1 MNCGHSMEM
10 LALFVED
17 DLPVADAKR
26 IRDQISACNVC
37 RQACEQLQ
45 ASQSLIKARLKLP
58 CHEVPNTESLADLRR
73 RVVTRIQ
80 AEQPLGWTLKVE
92 RALTLSFRRHHY
104 AFASLVICVVV
115 SAALLGQV
123 GRTLPA
129 AQFEGKYT
137 LLRPDRYLEWISV
150 GSGVYVDPAGYAEY
164 EKTGTFPERTVIV
177 LKRTRSDA
185 ANDPHGDFSVSVK
198 DSSRFE
204 GGWGFF
210 DLSGKSKAEAASGG
224 TCQPCHREKAQ
235 TDHVFTQF
243 YPGLRSAT
251 GSQFPISILI
261 RKDPT
266 ESAIM
271 SRLLKG

>member
-1 MNCGHSMEM
+1 
-10 LALFVED
+10 
-17 DLPVADAKR
+17 
-26 IRDQISACNVC
+26 
-37 RQACEQLQ
+37 
-45 ASQSLIKARLKLP
+45 
-58 CHEVPNTESLADLRR
+58 VPNTESLADLRR

-80 AEQPLGWTLKVE
+80 VEQPLPWTLKLE

-104 AFASLVICVVV
+104 AFASLAICVVV

-137 LLRPDRYLEWISV
+137 LLRPDGYLEWISV

-164 EKTGTFPERTVIV
+164 KKTGTLPERTVIV
-177 LKRTRSDA
+177 LKRPQSDA

-210 DLSGKSKAEAASGG
+210 DLSGRSKAQAAPGG
-224 TCQPCHREKAQ
+224 TCQPCH
-235 TDHVFTQF
+235 
-243 YPGLRSAT
+243 
-251 GSQFPISILI
+251 
-261 RKDPT
+261 T
-266 ESAIM
+266 ENAIM
-271 SRLLKG
+271 SRLSKG

>member
-17 DLPVADAKR
+17 DLPVAQAER
-26 IRDQISACNVC
+26 MRNQIGACSVC

-58 CHEVPNTESLADLRR
+58 RHAVASTESLADVRR

-80 AEQPLGWTLKVE
+80 SRPLGWALQVE
-92 RALTLSFRRHHY
+92 RALTLSFRRHSY
-104 AFASLVICVVV
+104 AFAGVVIGVVV

-123 GRTLPA
+123 GRALPA

-137 LLRPDRYLEWISV
+137 LLRPDRYLEWESV

-164 EKTGTFPERTVIV
+164 EKSGTFPERTVIV
-177 LKRTRSDA
+177 MKRTRSEA
-185 ANDPHGDFSVSVK
+185 VNDPHGDFSVSVK

-210 DLSGKSKAEAASGG
+210 DLSGKSKAVAATDG
-224 TCQPCHREKAQ
+224 TCQPCHKVNAQ

-243 YPGLRSAT
+243 YPALRS
-251 GSQFPISILI
+251 GRGLSV
-261 RKDPT
+261 
-266 ESAIM
+266 
-271 SRLLKG
+271 G